1 MRGGALAAL
10 LLSGILAA
18 CGSSPPSRYYVLSA
32 QPDPAA
38 VPQIGGS
45 PRTLALGAVKL
56 PGALDRPQI
65 ARQLGPNQLEY
76 AETDRWA
83 GPLDDMTRRVL
94 AADLRPLLPAGT
106 TLVSDDSSNAAEL
119 TVAVEVTRFDA
130 DKTGQ
135 VRLDASWQTLDKN
148 AKAIGVARGVEIVEP
163 GAGADAAAVAATMS
177 RAIAG
182 LAGNIAAGIGGG
194 GAMR

>member
-1 MRGGALAAL
+1 MRGGVLAAL

-38 VPQIGGS
+38 VRQIGGS
-45 PRTLALGAVKL
+45 GRTLALGAVKL

-106 TLVSDDSSNAAEL
+106 TLVSGRFVERGRADGRGRSD
-119 TVAVEVTRFDA
+119 AVRRRQDR
-130 DKTGQ
+130 TGE
-135 VRLDASWQTLDKN
+135 
-148 AKAIGVARGVEIVEP
+148 ARRKL
-163 GAGADAAAVAATMS
+163 ADA
-177 RAIAG
+177 R
-182 LAGNIAAGIGGG
+182 
-194 GAMR
+194 